1 MAGSATARRLQTQI
15 VKEGVIAGTVTAVRA
30 TIKSILDDSRFHRIE
45 AAYGPNPKP
54 KPGKEPG
61 TPYFVTVAK
70 SGPTKGVQ
78 TEAQV
83 AARVVDNDLINVYCA
98 DNPRHGYRSLKV
110 PTIKAVWVYTGR
122 VDLKTGK
129 AESVRIPV
137 VCVDAVSVKTALL

>member
-1 MAGSATARRLQTQI
+1 MAGSATARRLQKRI
-15 VKEGVIAGTVTAVRA
+15 AEEGVIAGTVTAVRA
-30 TIKSILDDSRFHRIE
+30 TIQDILQDSRFHHIE
-45 AAYGPNPKP
+45 AVYGPNPKP

-61 TPYFVTVAK
+61 TTYSVNAAK
-70 SGPTKGVQ
+70 SGPVKGVQ

-98 DNPRHGYRSLKV
+98 GKPRNGYRSLKV
-110 PTIKAVWVYTGR
+110 PLIKAVWVYTGR

-137 VCVDAVSVKTALL
+137 VCVKAVVI